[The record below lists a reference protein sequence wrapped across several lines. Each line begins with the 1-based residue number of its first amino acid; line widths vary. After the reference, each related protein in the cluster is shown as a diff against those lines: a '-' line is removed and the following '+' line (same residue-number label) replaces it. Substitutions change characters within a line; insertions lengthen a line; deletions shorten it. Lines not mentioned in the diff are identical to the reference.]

1 MKVNMRTYLIALML
15 LISYEAAAVEYRT
28 AELKRLTTALGIN
41 TMTLTEGDQIVS
53 AKSIDV
59 HVRLYQG
66 VVTHV
71 GRKLF
76 ADEMWMVSKPAIL
89 DFLERYFLSLQFPA
103 SGRPASHMLDEDH
116 VKFVRGGTATIAT
129 INEDDNFTLNF
140 SGNHYV
146 VKWTRDD
153 KTIVEVNFPA
163 NYQLISGE
171 NKADA
176 EKWLQVDV
184 CQGVYAD
191 VLPLCPDK
199 SMLKATAQ
207 EGYYIMKGNFYL
219 TPQINDNLYF
229 KEEGAEAYALVNDE
243 NFLVE
248 SCANIMLQPTPGE
261 GYTLDVTQN
270 IYGLNQNTFSI
281 PLNKWISWCKSK
293 DCELFFGIKEI
304 VDGELHGC
312 VIAKSTT
319 MGYNHML
326 NVAIPLTAVG
336 QGRGDIKAK
345 LYCFIPTD
353 NITNLFDENSHPTN
367 PKLYIPE

>member
-1 MKVNMRTYLIALML
+1 MRTWLIALML
-15 LISYEAAAVEYRT
+15 LMTYEAAAVEYRT
-28 AELKRLTTALGIN
+28 AELKRLTSALGID
-41 TMTLTEGDQIVS
+41 TKTFAEGDQIVS
-53 AKSIDV
+53 AKNIDV

-76 ADEMWMVSKPAIL
+76 ADEMWLVSKPAIL

-103 SGRPASHMLDEDH
+103 SGRPATHMLDEDH
-116 VKFVRGGTATIAT
+116 VKFVRGGIATIAT
-129 INEDDNFTLNF
+129 INENDNFALSF

-153 KTIVEVNFPA
+153 ITVVEVNFPA
-163 NYQLISGE
+163 NHQLISGE

-176 EKWLQVDV
+176 EKWLQMDV
-184 CQGVYAD
+184 SQGVYANA
-191 VLPLCPDK
+191 LPASPDEA
-199 SMLKATAQ
+199 MLKATAQ
-207 EGYYIMKGNFYL
+207 KGYYIMKGNFYL

-229 KEEGAEAYALVNDE
+229 KKEGTGTYTLVNDE
-243 NFLVE
+243 NYLME

-261 GYTLDVTQN
+261 GYTLNVSQN
-270 IYGLNQNTFSI
+270 IYGLKQKNFTIS
-281 PLNKWISWCKSK
+281 LNKWISWCKSK
-293 DCELFFGIKEI
+293 DCELFFGVEEI
-304 VDGELHGC
+304 SDDVLRGC
-312 VIAKSTT
+312 LIARNST

-326 NVAIPLTAVG
+326 NVKIPLTTVG
-336 QGRGDIKAK
+336 QGRGDIEAK

-353 NITNLFDENSHPTN
+353 NITDLFDENNHPAT